1 MYCKNCGFKI
11 GKDDK
16 ECKNCGEAIV
26 TGEFCGGFWDMVRT
40 APKKENGEASTEVLD
55 ADENKPGINASK
67 ENVTPDANRSSG
79 RLIIPAALLLSGAIV
94 FLGIALSQGKP
105 FLFDNSELSAGINIE
120 NKNDEIYELGTDNDA
135 CIRMTFNDDAVVY
148 SATGTDAEMLAEAY
162 YDDEALGR
170 KYMDMKQKQDESILR
185 NYPEDRRRK
194 ATPNDAKKEGED
206 TP

>member
-11 GKDDK
+11 GKDDT

-55 ADENKPGINASK
+55 ADENKPGINASE

-120 NKNDEIYELGTDNDA
+120 NKKDEIYELGTDNDA

-148 SATGTDAEMLAEAY
+148 SATGTDAEMLAEVF
-162 YDDEALGR
+162 YDEEALGR

-185 NYPEDRRRK
+185 EHPEDRRRK
-194 ATPNDAKKEGED
+194 ATPNDAPKEGED